1 MKELIELEYL
11 RNEVYENMID
21 LKKLN
26 ILINKE
32 EVNYL

>member
-1 MKELIELEYL
+1 MKELTELEYL

-21 LKKLN
+21 LKNLN

>member
-1 MKELIELEYL
+1 MKKYLI
-11 RNEVYENMID
+11 NEVYENMID

-32 EVNYL
+32 EVNHL